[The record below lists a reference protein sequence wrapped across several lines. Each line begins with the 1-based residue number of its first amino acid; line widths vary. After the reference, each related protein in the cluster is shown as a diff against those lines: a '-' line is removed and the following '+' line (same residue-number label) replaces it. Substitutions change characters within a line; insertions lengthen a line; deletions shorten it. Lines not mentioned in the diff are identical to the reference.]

1 MDMKTLLAP
10 SIDVTSKKLAQVSF
24 RASEDLVNNF
34 NEVCEANQVPAAEV
48 FRRFM
53 NEVVTNT
60 KVKK

>member
-10 SIDVTSKKLAQVSF
+10 SASPTGESAQVSF
-24 RASEDLVNNF
+24 RAPKELNEEFNSVCASNN
-34 NEVCEANQVPAAEV
+34 VPAAEV

-53 NEVVTNT
+53 NEVVTNA